1 MNYDKYICLCIYLL
15 VLLWEYVYFLFF
27 FLKKFDYLILY
38 SYEEIVLC
46 FGQLELICFCIN
58 LCIKIVFK
66 CIISV

>member
-1 MNYDKYICLCIYLL
+1 MIYIYVCVYIYQ
-15 VLLWEYVYFLFF
+15 YYYGNMYIFYF

-66 CIISV
+66 CILSV

>member
-1 MNYDKYICLCIYLL
+1 MINIYVCVYIYQYYYGNMYIFY
-15 VLLWEYVYFLFF
+15 FF

-46 FGQLELICFCIN
+46 FGQLELICFCIS

-66 CIISV
+66 CILSV

>member
-1 MNYDKYICLCIYLL
+1 MINIYVCVYIYQYYYGNMYIFY
-15 VLLWEYVYFLFF
+15 FF

-66 CIISV
+66 CILSV

>member
-1 MNYDKYICLCIYLL
+1 MINIYVCVYIYQYYYGNMYIFY
-15 VLLWEYVYFLFF
+15 FF
-27 FLKKFDYLILY
+27 FKKKFDYLILY

-66 CIISV
+66 CILSV